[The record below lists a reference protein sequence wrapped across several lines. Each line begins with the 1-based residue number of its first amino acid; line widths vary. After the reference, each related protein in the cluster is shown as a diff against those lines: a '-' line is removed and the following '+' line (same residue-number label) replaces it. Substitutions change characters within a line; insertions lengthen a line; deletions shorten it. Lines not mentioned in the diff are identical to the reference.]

1 MSSSQPQPS
10 ASNVDDPVGD
20 HQAAPTATA
29 RSDVEQTLGTCYA
42 HAASQLAL
50 HAWRRGGVLHVPA
63 YGDLIHTIVTAHGCS
78 GQDPLAAI
86 ATLSGLTGDLDP
98 DGLPTLTSKPMG
110 VSSIGHANPIDDSPL
125 WRMQREGRGVALLTL
140 QMTPEH
146 WRRFTAHFDSE
157 GTVAPLHTLTKLGD
171 SESKISGLVDVGL
184 VIDLDRSHHGAI
196 ALLNTWDEHYRNA
209 ARRYSVTS
217 LAALQIPRSKIE
229 LHDVTAPASLSNLL
243 DLPNIADRLVRINAS
258 QVIFENRIV
267 TVIDRTLDTTMA
279 QRLREHP
286 HALKVLGYADKDDRH
301 LVTER
306 VDVWAC
312 DTTATDIRGEERL
325 RMLMH
330 VAAAWETLTDAGRRP
345 PSREL
350 DPSMVAGVGSVWKLA
365 PFEIS
370 TTRDNADVP
379 CSPEELLDCS
389 HADFLQRFP
398 AYGRA
403 LVTNNVRTCLASHI
417 QLRRNAEARQRA
429 NESLVTAGGVMD
441 RVADHIASVVKA
453 IYRHVLLQTTV
464 EDTLWMESIEES
476 ISGAAGKLDSFAAQ
490 LRQVADGF
498 FPVESPLPAPS
509 AIGQKARWHLED
521 VTVPDW
527 SPCATSLTTKS
538 IIEKTDI
545 WPCLARMTCQSG
557 QTSPQAMA
565 AAFSAGGPS
574 PASPWQLRPSLT
586 FDYEHGGDRTQ
597 TTTGDLR
604 GLESIPALE
613 VVWLWGTWVTDVRR
627 LASAKALKQLHLSGT
642 KVTTEGTM
650 GLECVPTLETL
661 VLFSTLVTDVR
672 HLASAKALKQLDL
685 SSTKMTT
692 EGTMGLERIP
702 TLETLDLSGTPITDV
717 RHLASSKA
725 LKLLDLNRTKVTVE
739 GTMGLERIP
748 TLEKLVLSFTP
759 ITDVRHLASAKALKH
774 LDLSSTKVTTEGT
787 LGLECMPTLET
798 LLLSSVLIADVRHLA
813 SAKALKHLDLR
824 STGMTTEGTMGLE
837 RIPTLEKLVLSLTS
851 ITDVRHLASAKAL
864 KHLDLS
870 STKVTT
876 EGTMGLECMPTL
888 ETLLLSSVLIADVRH
903 LASAKALKH
912 LDLSSTK
919 VTTEGT
925 TELERIPTL
934 EMLLLSSTF
943 VTDVRHLAS
952 AKALK
957 LLDLNSTKVTAE
969 GTMGLERIPTLEIL
983 YLSFTPITDVRHL
996 ASAKRLQRLDLRKT
1010 KVTTEGTMGLESIPT
1025 LENLLLW
1032 STLVTDVRHLA
1043 SAKTLMLLDLRT
1055 TKVTTEGTMGLE
1067 RIPTLETLYLSETPI
1082 TDVRHLA
1089 SAKGLK
1095 KLDLSDTKVTA
1106 AGMMGLERA
1115 VEAAQPIRN
1124 GSGERR
1130 GRRSAELKV
1139 GEGGDAADMLLRRT
1153 NKPSSLV
1160 EPFENIPLGPVL
1172 ASGGTAEIYS
1182 VVGQADTLAK
1192 IYHHHVLSNEEGYHR
1207 ETDILQSL
1215 RHDYIVSIRSLIK
1228 DGDVVRGYL
1237 MEAMD
1242 GNLLNTS
1249 ALTPTQRL
1257 LALRQCAEGLSYAH
1271 SRDVTHGDVKPEN
1284 CLVRVRNDVVTAK
1297 VCDFGMARIQ
1307 STMASTTMRGGTVL
1321 YAAPEGNTHPKAAD
1335 VFAFGLTM
1343 WVVLSGGHDHGL
1355 GDSIIGVVNGLR
1367 EGRRPPLEIPSLQD
1381 LPSNTSVCALLQQ
1394 CWNAAPTLRPTMA
1407 DVMLKLQNILHC
1419 VPPATTAPER
1429 TLQATTSLTWSR
1441 PQRYRV
1447 SSPLAADHDLFQ
1459 RVASLVHRDRDA
1471 SLSRC
1476 GVRRVQLVQHD
1487 DRDVFWRIHRAE
1499 ASSLKQSQHLSVAPP
1514 SSTAAKA
1521 ASAMLKSFA
1530 ATAAPHLQ
1538 SLVNAPAND
1547 SNDGLSR
1554 IVFAWHGTHET
1565 NIDAVCRDGL
1575 RPLQSTDGGF
1585 FGIGVYLAMEAE
1597 YARQYARATSDQHPA
1612 TLILYACSVSQV
1624 YPVTVEADYRTATE
1638 DLGRDDFGMS
1648 RFYGKPIKAK
1658 FDAHFIPVRDCGKC
1672 HPWDGTTST
1681 IQGYF
1686 LDYQA
1691 ATEDHANP
1699 ALHPTAHELVLSS
1712 GLRCTPVAL
1721 VEVGPHGIAT
1731 PSIPDIPLGE

>member
-279 QRLREHP
+279 QRLWEHP
-286 HALKVLGYADKDDRH
+286 HALKVLGYAPADKDDRH

-692 EGTMGLERIP
+692 EGTMGLECMP

-1215 RHDYIVSIRSLIK
+1215 RHDYIVSIRNIIK

-1242 GNLLNTS
+1242 GNLLNAT
-1249 ALTPTQRL
+1249 LTPAQRL

-1284 CLVRVRNDVVTAK
+1284 CLVRVRNDMVTAK

-1343 WVVLSGGHDHGL
+1343 WVVLSAGHDHGL
-1355 GDSIIGVVNGLR
+1355 GVSIPDVMRGII
-1367 EGRRPPLEIPSLQD
+1367 EGRRPPLDISSLQD
-1381 LPSNTSVCALLQQ
+1381 LPSHASLRALLE
-1394 CWNAAPTLRPTMA
+1394 NVGPR
-1407 DVMLKLQNILHC
+1407 H
-1419 VPPATTAPER
+1419 R
-1429 TLQATTSLTWSR
+1429 S
-1441 PQRYRV
+1441 
-1447 SSPLAADHDLFQ
+1447 AADHGG
-1459 RVASLVHRDRDA
+1459 RDA
-1471 SLSRC
+1471 
-1476 GVRRVQLVQHD
+1476 
-1487 DRDVFWRIHRAE
+1487 RAAE
-1499 ASSLKQSQHLSVAPP
+1499 
-1514 SSTAAKA
+1514 
-1521 ASAMLKSFA
+1521 
-1530 ATAAPHLQ
+1530 
-1538 SLVNAPAND
+1538 
-1547 SNDGLSR
+1547 
-1554 IVFAWHGTHET
+1554 
-1565 NIDAVCRDGL
+1565 
-1575 RPLQSTDGGF
+1575 
-1585 FGIGVYLAMEAE
+1585 YLAKHA
-1597 YARQYARATSDQHPA
+1597 AR
-1612 TLILYACSVSQV
+1612 
-1624 YPVTVEADYRTATE
+1624 
-1638 DLGRDDFGMS
+1638 
-1648 RFYGKPIKAK
+1648 
-1658 FDAHFIPVRDCGKC
+1658 
-1672 HPWDGTTST
+1672 
-1681 IQGYF
+1681 
-1686 LDYQA
+1686 
-1691 ATEDHANP
+1691 
-1699 ALHPTAHELVLSS
+1699 
-1712 GLRCTPVAL
+1712 
-1721 VEVGPHGIAT
+1721 HGG
-1731 PSIPDIPLGE
+1731 S